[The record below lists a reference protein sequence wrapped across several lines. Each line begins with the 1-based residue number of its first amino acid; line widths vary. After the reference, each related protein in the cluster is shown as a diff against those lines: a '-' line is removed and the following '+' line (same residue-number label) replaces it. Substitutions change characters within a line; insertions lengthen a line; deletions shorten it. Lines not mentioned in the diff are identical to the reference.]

1 MFIRK
6 ILAAISY
13 KIAYYKWRNKVTLLH
28 KDVSFYRSTRITLS
42 EGADKSNIEIDFK
55 SRIHGTLSACSK
67 GKIYFGKYSQLGPGS
82 VVRSVNSVRI
92 GDYSAIAPHV
102 IISDNNSHPVNP
114 YDRLILRKTPMG
126 SKLRSWIYSD
136 NAPII
141 IGKNCWIGENSR
153 ICKGVV
159 IGDGAVV
166 AANAVV
172 TKDVPSNS
180 IAAGNPARIVRTD
193 IDINV
198 KRVFSEDIDRL

>member
-1 MFIRK
+1 MKIRR

-13 KIAYYKWRNKVTLLH
+13 RIAYFKWHNKVTLLH
-28 KDVSFYRSTRITLS
+28 KEVCFYRTTRISLT
-42 EGADKSNIEIDFK
+42 EGADKSNIELSFK

-82 VVRSVNSVRI
+82 VVRSVNSVKI

-114 YDRLILRKTPMG
+114 YDRLILQKTPMG
-126 SKLRSWIYSD
+126 SKHRSWTYSD
-136 NAPII
+136 SAPII
-141 IGKNCWIGENSR
+141 IGNNCWIGENSR

-159 IGDGAVV
+159 IGDGAVI

-180 IAAGNPARIVRTD
+180 IAAGNPAKIVRTD
-193 IDINV
+193 IDTNV
-198 KRVFSEDIDRL
+198 KRVFTEDIDCL